1 MEKYVKNKK
10 NKEKKM
16 LDYYQDEDGEIYAY
30 YKNEPTDKIWWVDYY
45 NYKGIN
51 IFTFDKKKFFYMWS
65 DYPYKLTPEEIEI
78 FDKENPYWADFF
90 SPRKEEM
97 KKQKK
102 VEQDKK

>member
-1 MEKYVKNKK
+1 MQVQSNKK
-10 NKEKKM
+10 KYP
-16 LDYYQDEDGEIYAY
+16 L

-45 NYKGIN
+45 DRVGFWV
-51 IFTFDKKKFFYMWS
+51 FTFDKKEYFDMWS

-97 KKQKK
+97 KKKEQQK
-102 VEQDKK
+102 ENKKEVKNNKK